1 MIVVVH
7 SACYLF
13 LSEEKES
20 YEAEMTS
27 LREQV
32 VSLSQ
37 QLDSLTSSSSLAQS
51 TFTEELTTLQ
61 GEREGIGAELA
72 QTQGELKTLKEDG
85 VKKTEMI
92 TKVCTISR
100 QFIMQCVCMMLVYAA
115 PVA

>member
-7 SACYLF
+7 SACY
-13 LSEEKES
+13 
-20 YEAEMTS
+20 T
-27 LREQV
+27 
-32 VSLSQ
+32 LSQ
-37 QLDSLTSSSSLAQS
+37 WSHFPSSWTTSSSSLAQS

-61 GEREGIGAELA
+61 GEREGLELLA